1 MGDPAGLQE
10 SRIDLD
16 VGHCSPREPDVQQ
29 VELLRQRQAAVV
41 REGQVLASRTLTA
54 QRYAAA
60 MQVRL
65 LRRAGAPS
73 PVDDA
78 RTALGLSRDVALTVS
93 QAHVSAIVAARSDL
107 VATLSEQV
115 AEAMAPGLCLR
126 VLAESRTKDASGS

>member
-1 MGDPAGLQE
+1 M
-10 SRIDLD
+10 
-16 VGHCSPREPDVQQ
+16 QQ

-41 REGQVLASRTLTA
+41 REGQVLASRPLTA

-60 MQVRL
+60 MLVRV

-78 RTALGLSRDVALTVS
+78 LAALGLSRDVALTVS